1 MTSLY
6 SVSKLQTTFESG
18 GKEIRLECFLP
29 QMMIEDQQCPSVI
42 ALYGSGGGHTGM
54 EEPAGLLA
62 SQGFAVYILHFFDR
76 TDTERVT
83 DKATL
88 LRHAP
93 AWLKTLWDAVN
104 YVEKQPQTDPTRI
117 GLLGFSLGAYL
128 SLAFAAYDSRIKT
141 VVEFFGGFPREAR
154 LFMRRMCPVLILHG
168 ENDNI
173 VPVQEA
179 YDLKQLLEKKNIP
192 YEIHIYPDAGHGFS
206 GEVRRDA
213 GLRALAFLQKHLASA
228 SRQ

>member
-1 MTSLY
+1 VISLY
-6 SVSKLQTTFESG
+6 PVSTLQTTFESG
-18 GKEIRLECFLP
+18 GKEIRMECFLP
-29 QMMIEDQQCPSVI
+29 QKTMGSQRYPSVI
-42 ALYGSGGGHTGM
+42 ALYGSGGDHAGM
-54 EEPAGLLA
+54 AEPAALLA

-104 YVEKQPQTDPTRI
+104 YVEKQPQTDPARI

-141 VVEFFGGFPREAR
+141 VVEFFGGFPAR
-154 LFMRRMCPVLILHG
+154 PGFLCAECAPYSSCTARKTILSRCRRHTI
-168 ENDNI
+168 
-173 VPVQEA
+173 
-179 YDLKQLLEKKNIP
+179 
-192 YEIHIYPDAGHGFS
+192 
-206 GEVRRDA
+206 
-213 GLRALAFLQKHLASA
+213 
-228 SRQ
+228 

>member
-1 MTSLY
+1 MY
-6 SVSKLQTTFESG
+6 SVSNLQTTFESG

-29 QMMIEDQQCPSVI
+29 QMTMEGQRYPSVI
-42 ALYGSGGGHTGM
+42 ALYGSGGDHAGM
-54 EEPAGLLA
+54 AEPAAQLA
-62 SQGFAVYILHFFDR
+62 SHGFAVYILHYFDR

-104 YVEKQPQTDPTRI
+104 YVEKQPQTDPARI

-154 LFMRRMCPVLILHG
+154 FFMRRLCPVLILHG
-168 ENDNI
+168 EKDNI

-179 YDLKQLLEKKNIP
+179 YDLKQLLEKKNVP
-192 YEIHIYPDAGHGFS
+192 HEMHIYPEAGHGFS
-206 GEVRRDA
+206 GEVWRDA
-213 GLRALAFLQKHLASA
+213 GVRALAFLQKYLGSPPP
-228 SRQ
+228 